1 MKRGPASTPSRT
13 DRLSHPLRR
22 VGDMELGGSTMSRQE
37 RVGRESQDRVSALVG
52 QSNVLAAQ
60 LVDVVV
66 EVLDAEAW
74 GGGEG
79 LRSPEHWL
87 SWRAGL
93 SASRARGIVPIARRV
108 AELPRC
114 VGLDRKRTRLNSRH

>member
-13 DRLSHPLRR
+13 DRLSYPLRR
-22 VGDMELGGSTMSRQE
+22 VGDMELGGSTMSRQA

-52 QSNVLAAQ
+52 QSNGLAAQ
-60 LVDVVV
+60 RVDVVV

-79 LRSPEHWL
+79 VGSPEHWL
-87 SWRAGL
+87 TCGGGF
-93 SASRARGIVPIARRV
+93 SASR
-108 AELPRC
+108 LPEEHTC
-114 VGLDRKRTRLNSRH
+114 EHQSLNRPT